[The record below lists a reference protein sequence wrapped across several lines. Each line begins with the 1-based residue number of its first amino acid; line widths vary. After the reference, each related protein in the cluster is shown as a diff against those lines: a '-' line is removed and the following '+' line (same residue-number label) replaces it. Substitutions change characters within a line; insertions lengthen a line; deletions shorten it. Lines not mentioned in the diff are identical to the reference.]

1 MSSDYGF
8 FQHYFTT
15 YRKTLPK
22 RSLTAPFNLWKRS
35 NSTRSSIKS
44 VSEIFSRDMDPPSS
58 LPPTNGSLNHQEPE
72 PTSAFDPEIFRSY
85 LLSLLPPVIG
95 AYPSDLGSMF
105 DEEFDARVARFAS
118 DTGGVIY
125 VVKVKEESEGI
136 LSPYLTYPI
145 NLKFSA
151 RWHSSHILISSYRPA
166 HLSTLTCD
174 DTRAHQ
180 TRTNTWPFYTTCHPT
195 TFPQSFRWR
204 RNTIR
209 ESACSREL
217 WC

>member
-1 MSSDYGF
+1 MSSDHGF

-58 LPPTNGSLNHQEPE
+58 LAPTNGSLNHQEPE
-72 PTSAFDPEIFRSY
+72 PTSAFDPEIFRTY

-95 AYPSDLGSMF
+95 AYPSDLGSLF

-125 VVKVKEESEGI
+125 VVKVKEESEGM
-136 LSPYLTYPI
+136 SPYFTYPT
-145 NLKFSA
+145 NLTFSA
-151 RWHSSHILISSYRPA
+151 RWHPSHVFISSYRA
-166 HLSTLTCD
+166 THLSTFTCN
-174 DTRAHQ
+174 DTGAHQ
-180 TRTNTWPFYTTCHPT
+180 TRTNTWPFNTACHTT
-195 TFPQSFRWR
+195 TFSQSFRRR

>member
-1 MSSDYGF
+1 MSSDNGF

-44 VSEIFSRDMDPPSS
+44 VSETFVRDMDPPSS
-58 LPPTNGSLNHQEPE
+58 LAPTNGSINHQEPE

-95 AYPSDLGSMF
+95 AYPSDLESLF
-105 DEEFDARVARFAS
+105 DGEFDARVARFAS

-125 VVKVKEESEGI
+125 VVKVKEESEGMSSLFYI
-136 LSPYLTYPI
+136 YPMNLTF
-145 NLKFSA
+145 LA
-151 RWHSSHILISSYRPA
+151 RWHPSNIFISSYCTT
-166 HLSTLTCD
+166 HLSTFTCNN
-174 DTRAHQ
+174 TGSHQ
-180 TRTNTWPFYTTCHPT
+180 TRTNTWPIYTTRHST
-195 TFPQSFRWR
+195 TFSEPFRRR
-204 RNTIR
+204 RNAIR
-209 ESACSREL
+209 ESACSFEL